1 MASVHLGHDRE
12 LDRRVAVK
20 LLSERVAGDDPLRR
34 RFLRESRLAAR
45 LSHPNV
51 VSVYDAG
58 EDGGVPYIV
67 MEYVEGET
75 VADLLRRRGRLSP
88 DEAVEIVV
96 QACAGLEHAH
106 RAGLV
111 HRDVKPQNLLVTA
124 EGTVKV
130 ADFGIARASES
141 TRLTEAGTV
150 LGTAAYLAPEQAA
163 GGEITPAT
171 DVYSLGAVLYE
182 LLTGRPPYVVES
194 LADLAV
200 PRRPPSV
207 DGLPPELGRA
217 VLHALAPDPADRP
230 ASAAGFAGELR
241 TTLEAPTVPLATP
254 YRARR
259 RGRTIAALAAA
270 LVLVVVGLVLGLT
283 LSSGG
288 GSKPAPAQRVEPLQR
303 SPDPATQA
311 RELAAWLRRYSR

>member
-96 QACAGLEHAH
+96 QACAGL
-106 RAGLV
+106 
-111 HRDVKPQNLLVTA
+111 
-124 EGTVKV
+124 
-130 ADFGIARASES
+130 
-141 TRLTEAGTV
+141 
-150 LGTAAYLAPEQAA
+150 
-163 GGEITPAT
+163 
-171 DVYSLGAVLYE
+171 AVSKN
-182 LLTGRPPYVVES
+182 PN
-194 LADLAV
+194 
-200 PRRPPSV
+200 
-207 DGLPPELGRA
+207 
-217 VLHALAPDPADRP
+217 
-230 ASAAGFAGELR
+230 SA
-241 TTLEAPTVPLATP
+241 
-254 YRARR
+254 
-259 RGRTIAALAAA
+259 
-270 LVLVVVGLVLGLT
+270 
-283 LSSGG
+283 
-288 GSKPAPAQRVEPLQR
+288 
-303 SPDPATQA
+303 
-311 RELAAWLRRYSR
+311 